1 MYNRRIDNS
10 EVVPMSI
17 SKYQVFLKVVS
28 CGTFTKAAEALNFT
42 QSGIS
47 HAITS
52 LESELGIT
60 LLSRN
65 RGGVVLTADGR
76 AVLPKI
82 EKLCAAHHAL
92 M

>member
-1 MYNRRIDNS
+1 
-10 EVVPMSI
+10 MSI
-17 SKYQVFLKVVS
+17 SKYQVFLKVVA

-76 AVLPKI
+76 DRKSTRLNSSHNVASRMPSS
-82 EKLCAAHHAL
+82 A
-92 M
+92 